1 MANRPRRN
9 RNRVTRLSLGAGR
22 LVLRPTRAVA
32 GDMLEPVAEAAVDHA
47 LAGPLPEAIAHSLV
61 EHRVIERIVREML
74 ATGDLSRLEQALDD
88 EALERTVER
97 VLASPRTERLIG
109 DAIERAL
116 ASDAIHRVLTSPEF
130 EHLLTETMSSPAV
143 RNAIAEQTVTLG
155 DEMVHSTRAA
165 VMQIDER
172 VDLRHTKPAA
182 PYAGVA
188 TRGAALLI
196 DALLANLV
204 FLICAA
210 GVALIA
216 SLAGGF
222 HHGWVLDTIAA
233 AGWALVQIVYFVGYW
248 STVGRTP
255 GMHLMGVRVCDRRG
269 RTPGFFRS
277 FVRLV
282 GLWLAIAI
290 AFLGFVPALF
300 DRRRRALQ
308 DFLAGTEVV
317 YDDRALAHYL
327 RQKEKLRSKPP
338 AIELQSKHRP

>member
-1 MANRPRRN
+1 M
-9 RNRVTRLSLGAGR
+9 
-22 LVLRPTRAVA
+22 
-32 GDMLEPVAEAAVDHA
+32 
-47 LAGPLPEAIAHSLV
+47 
-61 EHRVIERIVREML
+61 
-74 ATGDLSRLEQALDD
+74 
-88 EALERTVER
+88 VER

-116 ASDAIHRVLTSPEF
+116 ASDAIHRVITSPEF

-143 RNAIAEQTVTLG
+143 RSAIAEQTG
-155 DEMVHSTRAA
+155 PGRRRDGHSTRAS
-165 VMQIDER
+165 
-172 VDLRHTKPAA
+172 RHADRRARSTCGTRRPAA

-188 TRGAALLI
+188 TRGAALLL
-196 DALLANLV
+196 DALLANIV
-204 FLICAA
+204 FLIGAA
-210 GVALIA
+210 SSRSIA

-222 HHGWVLDTIAA
+222 HRGWVLDSIAA

-255 GMHLMGVRVCDRRG
+255 GMHLMGVRVRDRRG
-269 RTPGFFRS
+269 RHPGFLRS

-300 DRRRRALQ
+300 DRRRRGLQ

-327 RQKEKLRSKPP
+327 RQKEKVADEASRRSSSS
-338 AIELQSKHRP
+338 AKHRP